1 MEKLLWIDMEMTG
14 LDVEKEVP
22 IEIAAIVTD
31 INFVEGEMYHAVI
44 KQPREYLIG
53 MDEWNR
59 KHHGASGLTDAVPNG
74 KEPSVVEAEMIALIK
89 RNFPQPAVIAGNSIG
104 QDRLFINKYMPK
116 LAGKLHYRMLDVT
129 SWKIIMNARY
139 NVKHEK
145 KNSHRAIDDIRES
158 IAELAFYM
166 SKIKV

>member
-44 KQPREYLIG
+44 KQPRSFLEG

-59 KHHGASGLTDAVPNG
+59 RHHGASGLTDTVPNG
-74 KEPSVVEAEMIALIK
+74 KDPAQVEAEMIALIE
-89 RNFPQPAVIAGNSIG
+89 RHFPQPAVIAGNSIG
-104 QDRLFINKYMPK
+104 QDRLFINKYLPK

-139 NVKHEK
+139 GVKHEK